1 MGVAPI
7 KGHDIP
13 GVRSFEQLKLAYHY
27 HPNEYDGSCEI
38 DNKLAYSVMQFLN

>member
-1 MGVAPI
+1 VAPI

-27 HPNEYDGSCEI
+27 HPEEYEFFLI
-38 DNKLAYSVMQFLN
+38 KNLKFQFLF